1 MILNLKIQII
11 IIFMLWMMIVFLLI
25 LQCEKSLLLS
35 HVLTS
40 ILANRILK
48 DFIANDAFLKINK
61 SLIYTK

>member
-1 MILNLKIQII
+1 
-11 IIFMLWMMIVFLLI
+11 MLWMMIVFLLI